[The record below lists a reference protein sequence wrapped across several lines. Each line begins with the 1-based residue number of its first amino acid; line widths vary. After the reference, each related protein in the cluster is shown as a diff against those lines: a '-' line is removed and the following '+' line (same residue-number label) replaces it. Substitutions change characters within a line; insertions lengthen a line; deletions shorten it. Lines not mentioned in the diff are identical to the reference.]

1 MSEYDL
7 YHIDDKGR
15 RVDLSD
21 KQEELAE
28 EAIERSADKM
38 DEYVA
43 MAEEE
48 YMDKIYPRDFDEY
61 LVDGAILEC
70 NQAIG
75 EDCGYDDRGF
85 AMQSP
90 GKTTVLNVTGE
101 SYAKACGYLYHA
113 TVKDRKLGVNIKPFP
128 CNCRIGAN
136 TPEEKAKVA
145 EDELCQTEG
154 NCRALINLNDDWD
167 NLPSRESYFL
177 YWNEENRQFFSGITM
192 SSILFCKHGGII
204 TAKTS
209 GQRTYR
215 VLDLMNNIIYGDIAY
230 KSGELW
236 TSEMIDMA
244 KYVTLKMLLEG
255 YSLDMIAGFVGNI
268 VNEGNYGYFESSNY
282 KTKKKPDYLEHMD
295 TFHNYGTYVSGRNLY
310 DVGTN
315 MLVQYRKDGNC
326 SDELHK
332 FGLGMVQWTGGRG
345 EALIDK
351 YLAEFGDNAFPT
363 REECAKVE
371 IDYMLEELRTTY
383 HDVIDKC
390 EEETEEMIDTDKVAE
405 NTKIIMIDYERAG
418 DANLSKRQEA
428 ADIWF
433 FVLTGEDNGT

>member
-28 EAIERSADKM
+28 GAIERSADKM

-48 YMDKIYPRDFDEY
+48 YMDIIYPRDHDEY

-75 EDCGYDDRGF
+75 DDCGYDDRGF

-113 TVKDRKLGVNIKPFP
+113 TVKDRELGVNIKPFP

-209 GQRTYR
+209 GQRTLVSEVFAVACATTGGPKGGLTTAQEEANAQY
-215 VLDLMNNIIYGDIAY
+215 IYNFFKAQG
-230 KSGELW
+230 W
-236 TSEMIDMA
+236 TTEAICGLLGNMQRECGLNPGNWQHWERKNLGYGLLQWTPAEDYLTFMDMTLGAEINEMA
-244 KYVTLKMLLEG
+244 KNNPQELMDSQLDFIMK
-255 YSLDMIAGFVGNI
+255 SLD
-268 VNEGNYGYFESSNY
+268 NEKNGVACRWAAKPASSQYYKLPFYGEISPEMTVEEYTQSTCDHRDLAREF
-282 KTKKKPDYLEHMD
+282 
-295 TFHNYGTYVSGRNLY
+295 
-310 DVGTN
+310 
-315 MLVQYRKDGNC
+315 Q
-326 SDELHK
+326 
-332 FGLGMVQWTGGRG
+332 
-345 EALIDK
+345 EALDEK
-351 YLAEFGDNAFPT
+351 NHVYSRMHFHAFFYG
-363 REECAKVE
+363 V
-371 IDYMLEELRTTY
+371 Y
-383 HDVIDKC
+383 HDEIC
-390 EEETEEMIDTDKVAE
+390 
-405 NTKIIMIDYERAG
+405 R
-418 DANLSKRQEA
+418 
-428 ADIWF
+428 
-433 FVLTGEDNGT
+433 

>member
-21 KQEELAE
+21 RQEELAE

-48 YMDKIYPRDFDEY
+48 YMDKIYPRDHDEY

-75 EDCGYDDRGF
+75 DDCGYDDRGF

-113 TVKDRKLGVNIKPFP
+113 TVKDRELGVNIKPFP

-136 TPEEKAKVA
+136 TPEEKARVA
-145 EDELCQTEG
+145 EDELCQKEG
-154 NCRALINLNDDWD
+154 NCRALINLNDAWD

-177 YWNEENRQFFSGITM
+177 YWNEENRQVFSGITM

-209 GQRTYR
+209 GQRITKYNVKELMISKNPIALTWTTVEPATAAKGGTQKKIQNLCIPDGIVYFDKDGFQR
-215 VLDLMNNIIYGDIAY
+215 VKNTGLYPDPYLVAVAEYYQKEAMDAGLGDIQGYGAIFKVTYDSGKEIFVTMGDLKDPLHTKESLQMEGENFYAGSGKGANTLEFFCNYLNENPMAY
-230 KSGELW
+230 SENMSGKKGC
-236 TSEMIDMA
+236 D
-244 KYVTLKMLLEG
+244 
-255 YSLDMIAGFVGNI
+255 
-268 VNEGNYGYFESSNY
+268 VN
-282 KTKKKPDYLEHMD
+282 L
-295 TFHNYGTYVSGRNLY
+295 
-310 DVGTN
+310 
-315 MLVQYRKDGNC
+315 
-326 SDELHK
+326 
-332 FGLGMVQWTGGRG
+332 G
-345 EALIDK
+345 EARTVTEGSKIEKID
-351 YLAEFGDNAFPT
+351 LLLD
-363 REECAKVE
+363 VE
-371 IDYMLEELRTTY
+371 IEW
-383 HDVIDKC
+383 
-390 EEETEEMIDTDKVAE
+390 E
-405 NTKIIMIDYERAG
+405 NYYE
-418 DANLSKRQEA
+418 D
-428 ADIWF
+428 
-433 FVLTGEDNGT
+433 EDE